1 MTNYENLVAECNSYG
16 IKVIELSL
24 DNSKA
29 CGKCIGKTIIINKNI
44 SEKEKYCVLCE
55 ELGHYH
61 LTIGNITNQ
70 TKLSNKKQEVLAR
83 RWAYRKNVGLIDLID
98 AFKAGC
104 KTKYEIA
111 EFLNVTPKYLE
122 EAISYYKSKYGVDYV
137 IDCYHIIFSP
147 SFFIGKMIV

>member
-1 MTNYENLVAECNSYG
+1 MTKYETLVAEIDSYG
-16 IKVIELSL
+16 IKVKEI
-24 DNSKA
+24 DFHTSKP
-29 CGKCIGKTIIINKNI
+29 CGKCIGNKIYINKNL

-55 ELGHYH
+55 ELGHYY
-61 LTIGNITNQ
+61 LNIGDISNQSNI
-70 TKLSNKKQEVLAR
+70 SNRKQEVLAR
-83 RWAYRKNVGLIDLID
+83 RWGYKKNVGIIDLID